1 MRSFADSAV
10 FCKSAAPMSR
20 WQRLAVARV
29 LRAASTAAPRQ
40 IERRSLQ
47 HWVRGTAVLAS
58 EGRVRHPRGSR
69 ASAAGPSNAPRPRGQ
84 QTAKPPWPRKSRNVS
99 LIPGPT
105 LHFCEV
111 IRAGAGGSFLTEFQP
126 LLGPPALPAAR
137 HSTLLASLHLTRE
150 TMSLRAS
157 CAANGTA
164 IRQNAERHNG
174 VRQAMGLEDAEASVS
189 HEFDSCKRAG
199 SLTSLPWRSRA
210 GTFATVT
217 SGVEKL

>member
-1 MRSFADSAV
+1 M
-10 FCKSAAPMSR
+10 
-20 WQRLAVARV
+20 
-29 LRAASTAAPRQ
+29 
-40 IERRSLQ
+40 
-47 HWVRGTAVLAS
+47 
-58 EGRVRHPRGSR
+58 
-69 ASAAGPSNAPRPRGQ
+69 
-84 QTAKPPWPRKSRNVS
+84 
-99 LIPGPT
+99 IPGPT

-210 GTFATVT
+210 DTFATVT
-217 SGVEKL
+217 SGVEKLHVAIRCRSGTGTRPTRRVPGLTPSSSEGIPSQVVAAPVGFMKSVTGLRSFLIPALRHYS